1 MASRGLL
8 VVMNDVVPKREAE
21 FLPWCGEEHFPAMC
35 RVPGILSAQ
44 LYRALDGAP
53 RYLALYE
60 AAEPEA
66 FDEPEY
72 LRLRGWAQN
81 AGGAAANMF
90 EACLNLTVG
99 IYERTLTA
107 PDPEPEAAILN
118 RARGLM
124 VRALEP
130 NAPENDEEFQDWYST
145 EHVPA
150 MVSAPGAV
158 RGRRYRLN
166 SDARDNRGVRM
177 NYLAIYEAETPEVFS
192 TDAWWSKANTPWT
205 RRIRRYYT
213 SVLRNV
219 YERVI

>member
-8 VVMNDVVPKREAE
+8 VVMHDVVPKREAE
-21 FLPWCGEEHFPAMC
+21 FSPWCREEYLPAMC
-35 RVPGILSAQ
+35 RVPGMLSAQ
-44 LYRALDGAP
+44 LYRALDGVP
-53 RYLALYE
+53 KYLTLCE
-60 AAEPEA
+60 AAGLES
-66 FDEPEY
+66 FDQLEY

-81 AGGAAANMF
+81 GGGAAANMF

-130 NAPENDEEFQDWYST
+130 SDPENDEEFQDWYST

-150 MVSAPGAV
+150 LVTAPGAV

-166 SDARDNRGVRM
+166 SDAKDNRGVRM
-177 NYLAIYEAETPEVFS
+177 NYLAIYEAETPDVFS
-192 TDAWWSKANTPWT
+192 SDAWRSKANTPWT